1 MADTVSPL
9 AVANL
14 FSPVLSSSFLP
25 QIPATARKTRLRNG
39 AVLCGSL
46 ALHAV
51 ILVVLGWPVV
61 TRFQDRSSDEDA
73 IRVTLERDLA
83 PRRPTLE
90 PVASA
95 ERAAAASPI
104 QPRAP
109 RRVAPSWIRPLGVA
123 PAPGPPAPSNR
134 ATGLHPAPLPEGP
147 RGDLRTALRGSS
159 AGCANAEAVGL
170 NRREQ
175 EHCDEVFGAKVRNAP
190 VYDAPMDA
198 AKRRGFDAQA
208 LKQQADR
215 AYRDAPTVGVDH
227 RNRDNPGKGKDIP
240 WVLGAEQDGL
250 GRSLSTEQQA
260 LRRLDDA
267 RKADE
272 RRKKAARQNDQR

>member
-1 MADTVSPL
+1 MLSPL
-9 AVANL
+9 EVASLAAPL
-14 FSPVLSSSFLP
+14 FLSSLFLS
-25 QIPATARKTRLRNG
+25 PATARKTRLRNG
-39 AVLCGSL
+39 AVLGGSL

-51 ILVVLGWPVV
+51 ILAVLGWPMAA
-61 TRFQDRSSDEDA
+61 RFQDRSDDEDA
-73 IRVTLERDLA
+73 IRVTLERELT
-83 PRRPTLE
+83 PRRSTPET
-90 PVASA
+90 VASA
-95 ERAAAASPI
+95 ERTAAASPI

-109 RRVAPSWIRPLGVA
+109 RRVAPSWIQPLGVA
-123 PAPGPPAPSNR
+123 PVPGPPAPSNR
-134 ATGLHPAPLPEGP
+134 ATGVHPAPLPEGP

-159 AGCANAEAVGL
+159 PGCANAEAVGL

-175 EHCDEVFGAKVRNAP
+175 EHCDEAFGAKARNAP

-215 AYRDAPTVGVDH
+215 AYRDAPMGVGVDH
-227 RNRDNPGKGKDIP
+227 RNRDDPGKGKDIP

-250 GRSLSTEQQA
+250 GRSRSAEQQA
-260 LRRLDDA
+260 LKRLDDA

-272 RRKKAARQNDQR
+272 RRKTAARQNEQR

>member
-1 MADTVSPL
+1 MVSPL
-9 AVANL
+9 EVANL
-14 FSPVLSSSFLP
+14 AVLFLSSLFLSP
-25 QIPATARKTRLRNG
+25 STARKTRLRNG

-46 ALHAV
+46 LLHAV
-51 ILVVLGWPVV
+51 ILAVLGWPMV

-73 IRVTLERDLA
+73 ISVTLERDRL
-83 PRRPTLE
+83 PRRPT
-90 PVASA
+90 PQTT
-95 ERAAAASPI
+95 ASPEPAATASPV

-109 RRVAPSWIRPLGVA
+109 RLAAPSWIQPLGVA
-123 PAPGPPAPSNR
+123 PVPGPPAPANR
-134 ATGLHPAPLPEGP
+134 ATGVHPAPLPEGP

-159 AGCANAEAVGL
+159 PGCANAEAVGL

-175 EHCDEVFGAKVRNAP
+175 EHCDEAFGAKVRNAP

-208 LKQQADR
+208 LRQQADR
-215 AYRDAPTVGVDH
+215 AYRNAPTVGVDH
-227 RNRDNPGKGKDIP
+227 RNRDDPGKGKDIP

-267 RKADE
+267 RKADA
-272 RRKKAARQNDQR
+272 RRKKAERQNDQR

>member
-1 MADTVSPL
+1 LFVSQ
-9 AVANL
+9 
-14 FSPVLSSSFLP
+14 SK
-25 QIPATARKTRLRNG
+25 ARKTRSRNG
-39 AVLCGSL
+39 AVLAGSL
-46 ALHAV
+46 LLHAV
-51 ILVVLGWPVV
+51 VLAALGWPVER
-61 TRFQDRSSDEDA
+61 RFLDRSNDEDA
-73 IRVTLERDLA
+73 ISVTLERSA
-83 PRRPTLE
+83 VPHRPTE
-90 PVASA
+90 V
-95 ERAAAASPI
+95 RAASPD
-104 QPRAP
+104 QASAASPLRPRAP
-109 RRVAPSWIRPLGVA
+109 RLAPPSSVTPLGVA
-123 PAPGPPAPSNR
+123 PVPAPGPPTTRPPTAI
-134 ATGLHPAPLPEGP
+134 HPAPLPEGP

-159 AGCANAEAVGL
+159 VGCANAQAVGL

-175 EHCDEVFGAKVRNAP
+175 ERCDERLGAMARNAP

-198 AKRRGFDAQA
+198 AKRRGFEAQA

>member
-1 MADTVSPL
+1 LFLSP
-9 AVANL
+9 
-14 FSPVLSSSFLP
+14 S
-25 QIPATARKTRLRNG
+25 TARKTRLRNG

-46 ALHAV
+46 VLHAV
-51 ILVVLGWPVV
+51 ILAVLGWPAVA
-61 TRFQDRSSDEDA
+61 RFPDRSNDEDA
-73 IRVTLERDLA
+73 ISVTLDRERV
-83 PRRPTLE
+83 PRRPTPE
-90 PVASA
+90 VPVSPD
-95 ERAAAASPI
+95 RAAAASPV

-109 RRVAPSWIRPLGVA
+109 RRVAPSWIQPLGVA
-123 PAPGPPAPSNR
+123 PVPGPPAPANR
-134 ATGLHPAPLPEGP
+134 ATGVHPAPLPEGP

-159 AGCANAEAVGL
+159 AGCANAQAVGL

-175 EHCDEVFGAKVRNAP
+175 EHCDEAFGAKVRNAP

-208 LKQQADR
+208 IRQQADR
-215 AYRDAPTVGVDH
+215 AYRDAPSVGVDH

-250 GRSLSTEQQA
+250 GRSLSAEQQA
-260 LRRLDDA
+260 LKRLDDA

-272 RRKKAARQNDQR
+272 RRKKAERQNDQR

>member
-1 MADTVSPL
+1 V
-9 AVANL
+9 
-14 FSPVLSSSFLP
+14 
-25 QIPATARKTRLRNG
+25 
-39 AVLCGSL
+39 
-46 ALHAV
+46 LHAV
-51 ILVVLGWPVV
+51 VLAVLGWPAA
-61 TRFQDRSSDEDA
+61 TRFQDRSNDEDA
-73 IRVTLERDLA
+73 ISVTLQRDRV
-83 PRRPTLE
+83 PRRPTPE
-90 PVASA
+90 TRASP
-95 ERAAAASPI
+95 ERAAAASPV

-109 RRVAPSWIRPLGVA
+109 RQVAPSWIQPLGVA
-123 PAPGPPAPSNR
+123 PVPGPPAPANR
-134 ATGLHPAPLPEGP
+134 ATGVHPAPLPEGP

-159 AGCANAEAVGL
+159 AGCANAQAVGL

-175 EHCDEVFGAKVRNAP
+175 EHCDETFGAKVRNAP

-215 AYRDAPTVGVDH
+215 AYRDAPSVGVDH

-260 LRRLDDA
+260 LKRLDDA
-267 RKADE
+267 RKADA
-272 RRKKAARQNDQR
+272 RRKRAERQNDQR